1 MTVRSL
7 LLKTVLVSAAI
18 TVCCSAAAS
27 AEVSGQEWKI
37 YYDLVEEWHNQ
48 LYLTDNDPFKSYDN
62 AVLAISS
69 TSGLTKDQI
78 DDIEKRVLENRE
90 LSEQEWKIYDD
101 LMDSLDALP
110 KNAGRYESE
119 QVHSQ
124 IASKYGV
131 TIMQLHEI
139 EYIGYIDDWMWY

>member
-1 MTVRSL
+1 MKPSILRTL
-7 LLKTVLVSAAI
+7 LFSVIIAA
-18 TVCCSAAAS
+18 CLGAAAS
-27 AEVSGQEWKI
+27 AEVTGQEWKV

-48 LYLTDNDPFKSYDN
+48 LYVTGNDPFKSYDN

-101 LMDSLDALP
+101 LMDSLNTLP
-110 KNAGRYESE
+110 ENAGRYESE
-119 QVHSQ
+119 QVHSRM
-124 IASKYGV
+124 ASKYGI
-131 TIMQLHEI
+131 TIMKLHEI